1 MEVPRITCSLFG
13 AIKAAATMRN
23 TTILVHG
30 PRGCVYHIN
39 YILGLRGNRH
49 IPVYCTGM
57 DEHDVVFGAEERLR
71 QAILDLD
78 EEKKPDILVVL
89 SCCASGIIGEDVE
102 NACRTVDTRAR
113 VISIDAGGFEGIFTD
128 GYAKTLKTIVAELAE
143 PVHECLPGMVNII
156 GMLRAGPDLREIRR
170 LLSLLGLTVGV
181 VVPAGASLDRLRYIG
196 KACLNIVV
204 CETSGLEAAEYL
216 RQRFGTPCIRTVF
229 PVGAALSRE
238 FLHDVASALG
248 ISSIPPIPDC
258 KSNMAM
264 LPDPPRIALFS
275 GPTRAIALGRFLSS
289 QGIVPA
295 LIFLDLETPLIE
307 EVRAAAGTGCAV
319 MVGQGWDSIEDLIRA
334 HDIDLLIGG
343 LMERPIAA
351 VLNLPLIDVM
361 HGSQKT
367 AGPDGGEAILELIR
381 KHQTA

>member
-78 EEKKPDILVVL
+78 EEKRPEILVVL

-102 NACRTVDTRAR
+102 NACRTVNTRAR
-113 VISIDAGGFEGIFTD
+113 ILCIDAGGFEGNFTD
-128 GYAKTLKTIVAELAE
+128 GYAKTLKTIVADLAE
-143 PVHECLPGMVNII
+143 PVHERIPGTVNII
-156 GMLRAGPDLREIRR
+156 GMLRAGPDLREIQR
-170 LLSLLGLTVGV
+170 LLSLLGLAVGV
-181 VVPAGASLDRLRYIG
+181 VVPAGASLDRLRNIG
-196 KACLNIVV
+196 KASLNIVV

-216 RQRFGTPCIRTVF
+216 RQRFGTPYTRTVF
-229 PVGAALSRE
+229 PVGVALSRE
-238 FLHDVASALG
+238 FLHDVASVLG
-248 ISSIPPIPDC
+248 IPSVPPIPEYAD
-258 KSNMAM
+258 KMAV
-264 LPDPPRIALFS
+264 LQNPPRIALFS
-275 GPTRAIALGRFLSS
+275 GPTRAIALGRFLSL

-295 LIFLDLETPLIE
+295 LIFLDFETPLIE
-307 EVRAAAGTGCAV
+307 EVREAAGTGCSV
-319 MVGQGWDSIEDLIRA
+319 MVGQRWDSIEDLIRA
-334 HDIDLLIGG
+334 HDINLLIGG

-351 VLNLPLIDVM
+351 ALNLPLIDVM

-367 AGPDGGEAILELIR
+367 AGPEGGEAILELIR
-381 KHQTA
+381 KYTPA